1 MINKTEHP
9 SIKKYHERKA
19 SGTASS
25 AAHTLSASDLKQMC
39 LELGAAD
46 VGIVEIDRAALAAEK
61 QIILANFGGIHQ
73 GKHQPGGGDCFAL

>member
-1 MINKTEHP
+1 MINKNEHP
-9 SIKKYHERKA
+9 SIKRYHERKA
-19 SGTASS
+19 LGATPT

-61 QIILANFGGIHQ
+61 QAILANFPWTKSCI
-73 GKHQPGGGDCFAL
+73 CFVGRINR